1 VKAEIKISV
10 FTPEKIDNLPK
21 DIQKLVW
28 RALLYKSQ
36 IMEYKKEYIARNDDK
51 ILEKLIKYC
60 EAFTNM
66 QGILDRK
73 CKRDGLKRIEI
84 V

>member
-1 VKAEIKISV
+1 MRAEIKISV
-10 FTPEKIDNLPK
+10 FTPEKIDNFPK

-36 IMEYKKEYIARNDDK
+36 IVEYKKEYIAKNDDK

-60 EAFTNM
+60 EAFRNM